1 MCHKSAAT
9 WGRRHPVFQSFEQN
23 KFSSK
28 VLSNRK
34 QKKHAVE
41 ITNRRMPHNR
51 DKLSILT
58 WSSAV
63 QVRRRSSPMAKCAS
77 QSTDFFCIF
86 YSIKNG
92 PRLKL
97 RNPIWIPLK
106 ASVDLIFCRFL
117 SRRIDFSRKLN
128 HSPLWIVAW
137 GHLIMYLYILLCK
150 LTITFQGMKTLSSL
164 KLYRSRN
171 NNVYRRSFIAYLIK
185 SLFSSQPYSIARSTY
200 HCLMLVS
207 AYRIAQFLDCCLQL
221 SQCLKMRTT
230 VDL

>member
-1 MCHKSAAT
+1 MLWKLRIAVCRT
-9 WGRRHPVFQSFEQN
+9 TETNYQSWLEA
-23 KFSSK
+23 
-28 VLSNRK
+28 VLCKYGGDQALWRNVLVNL
-34 QKKHAVE
+34 Q
-41 ITNRRMPHNR
+41 I
-51 DKLSILT
+51 
-58 WSSAV
+58 
-63 QVRRRSSPMAKCAS
+63 
-77 QSTDFFCIF
+77 FFCIF